1 MGRTKSSSG
10 VQAVVERLTGQKPCP
25 AYLRNAANKYLD
37 SSLFPN
43 SRRSEAERTEKLAN
57 KEAEL
62 ILINALTLDEAF
74 RGETEKVAKIIQ
86 YELDPTELSRAIDDA
101 QREIN
106 RRFEIYAYWRE
117 HFGSLKGLLTDRQVD
132 LKKQRL
138 DEKLRQSQG
147 QSPTTPPLPFAL
159 RAIQNLETIEERG
172 RRGRWSAD
180 EYAEQAEAYFALKDY
195 AKASQKARDA
205 ITVEPNHARAWFIRV
220 MVALHQRNRAIH
232 EMQRQQ
238 MISEEVAE
246 PMSAHETMARE
257 LANEQASIAAS
268 FHEDLNAILPKAL
281 SNWPRA
287 NRWQFEHADEYRI
300 VRDIFIDQAFLTAMN
315 GKRNATRQE
324 VRTLNGLGPIW
335 PTWHFP
341 PFKSEASDSK
351 PARPQYPFSEDEI
364 TLLTNIITERDKYR
378 HTFFNVLA
386 DGLLARNFK
395 LLHLRWILQLD
406 GYEKHWQE
414 WSEEAEGCA
423 PKRFE
428 AEILRNSSLSQLWQS
443 HKVRNTGS
451 SAVHQT
457 LNNWYHLI
465 NERNNSH
472 SVDVLLDQYTQLFHS
487 SFASYDYKTCFETA
501 GLAGKFL
508 KSSKQ
513 SQSQTSHPELELISY
528 PAYSGTYWLYLQ
540 AISVVSAG
548 LAEEAVCGQMFDFL
562 LTAARL
568 YEQFR
573 KIDGWQWTEAEFYEE
588 GGGDEYPTVPYEID
602 LREKQLW
609 IDALTNQIAFNSVDQ
624 QEKIQIEL
632 RNLEGSES

>member
-25 AYLRNAANKYLD
+25 AYLRNAANKYLN

-43 SRRSEAERTEKLAN
+43 SRHSEAERTEKLAN

-86 YELDPTELSRAIDDA
+86 NEFDLTELSKAIDDA

-106 RRFEIYAYWRE
+106 RRFDIYAYWRE
-117 HFGSLKGLLTDRQVD
+117 HFGTLKALLTDRQVD

-138 DEKLRQSQG
+138 DEMLSRSQG

-180 EYAEQAEAYFALKDY
+180 EYAEQAEAYLALKDY
-195 AKASQKARDA
+195 SKASQKARDA

-220 MVALHQRNRAIH
+220 MVALNQRNRAIH

-257 LANEQASIAAS
+257 LADEQASIAAT

-300 VRDIFIDQAFLTAMN
+300 VRNIFIDHAFLTALN
-315 GKRNATRQE
+315 GMRNATRRE
-324 VRTLNGLGPIW
+324 VRILNGLGPIW
-335 PTWHFP
+335 QSSHFP
-341 PFKSEASDSK
+341 PFNSETSALK
-351 PARPQYPFSEDEI
+351 PTLLQHPFSEDEVA
-364 TLLTNIITERDKYR
+364 LLTNLITERDKYP
-378 HTFFNVLA
+378 HTFFNILE
-386 DGLLARNFK
+386 DGRLSRNFK
-395 LLHLRWILQLD
+395 LLHLRWVLQLD
-406 GYEKHWQE
+406 GYERHWQE
-414 WSEEAEGCA
+414 WSEEAEGYA
-423 PKRFE
+423 PKHFE
-428 AEILRNSSLSQLWQS
+428 ADILRNRSLSQLWQS
-443 HKVRNTGS
+443 HKARNSGS
-451 SAVHQT
+451 FTVNQA
-457 LNNWYHLI
+457 LNNWYHAI
-465 NERNNSH
+465 NERNNSY
-472 SVDVLLDQYTQLFHS
+472 SIDVLLDQYAQLFHS
-487 SFASYDYKTCFETA
+487 SFASHDYKTCLDTA
-501 GLAGKFL
+501 SLAENIL
-508 KSSKQ
+508 KSGKV
-513 SQSQTSHPELELISY
+513 SQSQTSHPELDFISY
-528 PAYSGTYWLYLQ
+528 RACSETYWLYLQ

-548 LAEEAVCGQMFDFL
+548 LAEEAVSSQMLHLL
-562 LTAARL
+562 LTASRL
-568 YEQFR
+568 HETFQ
-573 KIDGWQWTEAEFYEE
+573 KDDGWQWIEAEFYED
-588 GGGDEYPTVPYEID
+588 GGGDEYPAVPYEID
-602 LREKQLW
+602 LRERQPW
-609 IDALTNQIAFNSVDQ
+609 IDALTNQITFNPVDQ
-624 QEKIQIEL
+624 QEKILLEL

>member
-25 AYLRNAANKYLD
+25 AYLRHAANKYLD

-43 SRRSEAERTEKLAN
+43 SRRSEAGRAEKLAN

-62 ILINALTLDEAF
+62 ILLNALKLDEAF
-74 RGETEKVAKIIQ
+74 RGETETVAKIIQ
-86 YELDPTELSRAIDDA
+86 NELDPTELSRTIDDT

-106 RRFEIYAYWRE
+106 RRFEIYSYWRE
-117 HFGSLKGLLTDRQVD
+117 HFGTLKAILTDRQVD
-132 LKKQRL
+132 FKKQRL

-172 RRGRWSAD
+172 RRGRWSAA

-257 LANEQASIAAS
+257 LADEQASIAAS
-268 FHEDLNAILPKAL
+268 FHDDLNSILPKAL

-287 NRWQFEHADEYRI
+287 TRWQFEHADEYRI

-315 GKRNATRQE
+315 GKRNAPSRE

-335 PTWHFP
+335 PSKHFP
-341 PFKSEASDSK
+341 LFASETSDIK
-351 PARPQYPFSEDEI
+351 PELPQHPFSEDEV
-364 TLLTNIITERDKYR
+364 TLLRNLITERDKYR
-378 HTFFNVLA
+378 HTFFNVLG

-414 WSEEAEGCA
+414 WSEEAEGYA

-428 AEILRNSSLSQLWQS
+428 VEILHNRFLSRLWQS

-451 SAVHQT
+451 YAVHQT
-457 LNNWYHLI
+457 LNNWYHSI

-472 SVDVLLDQYTQLFHS
+472 SVDVLLDQYTQLFHN
-487 SFASYDYKTCFETA
+487 SFASHDYKTCFETA
-501 GLAGKFL
+501 VLAEKYL
-508 KSSKQ
+508 KPSKLAR
-513 SQSQTSHPELELISY
+513 SRTHHPDLELISY
-528 PAYSGTYWLYLQ
+528 TAYSDTYWLYLQ

-548 LAEEAVCGQMFDFL
+548 LAEEAVNGQMLDCL
-562 LTAARL
+562 LTASTL
-568 YEQFR
+568 HEQFR
-573 KIDGWQWTEAEFYEE
+573 KDDTWQWIEAEFYEE
-588 GGGDEYPTVPYEID
+588 GGGDEYPVVPYEID
-602 LREKQLW
+602 LREKRLW
-609 IDALTNQIAFNSVDQ
+609 IDALTNQIAFSTVDQ
-624 QEKIQIEL
+624 QEKILIEL
-632 RNLEGSES
+632 RSLEGSES